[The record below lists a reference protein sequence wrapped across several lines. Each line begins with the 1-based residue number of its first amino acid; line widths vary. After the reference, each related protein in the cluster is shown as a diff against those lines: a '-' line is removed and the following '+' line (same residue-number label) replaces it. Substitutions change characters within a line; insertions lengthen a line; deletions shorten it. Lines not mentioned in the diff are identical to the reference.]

1 MKISFYLGKN
11 GCHMPSDLGGRL
23 IVMVNWKSRFKLLE
37 WIHCDINFVPTDL
50 RLIFGANAIVVQLFI
65 VAIF

>member
-23 IVMVNWKSRFKLLE
+23 IVMVSWKSRFKLLE
-37 WIHCDINFVPTDL
+37 WIHCGINFVPTDL
-50 RLIFGANAIVVQLFI
+50 
-65 VAIF
+65 